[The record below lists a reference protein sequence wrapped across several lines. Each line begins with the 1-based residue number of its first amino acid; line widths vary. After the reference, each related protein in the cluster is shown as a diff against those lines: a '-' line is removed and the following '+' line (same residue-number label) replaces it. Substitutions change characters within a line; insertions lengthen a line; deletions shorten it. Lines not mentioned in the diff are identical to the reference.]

1 MKLVRLD
8 HTKKGL
14 SCYSSLNSA
23 RCYHLESGEGIDLTS
38 LPESSVF
45 VVVTEGGASYKL
57 APIDKNY
64 LIAEDPRGGSSPHG
78 YVGSWVEKGATI
90 LVAPLK
96 RRKN

>member
-45 VVVTEGGASYKL
+45 VVVTEGSSSYQL
-57 APIDKNY
+57 APTDKNY
-64 LIAEDPRGGSSPHG
+64 LIVDDPRRDSSPHG
-78 YVGSWVEKGATI
+78 SIGSWVEEAATMPVTI
-90 LVAPLK
+90 K